1 MTVIATNKGSDFNA
15 VPLPKEGNYPARCFR
30 LIVLGTVPNTYKG
43 QEQGMVERIWVDW
56 ELPTQLAVF
65 DDQKGEQP
73 FVIGAEFTL
82 STSPKANLAK
92 LISAWRNRPLTEAE
106 QKGFDISKMI
116 NKPCLVS
123 VTHKRKKDYADKEIE
138 AVTNENTYLNFNG
151 VGSIPEGM
159 KVPPAISELTEITYD
174 EFDLEKFNKL
184 PKFLQDKMR
193 TSEEFKALG
202 INTGTNGEAQPAP
215 DTADPAETVKED
227 EW

>member
-1 MTVIATNKGSDFNA
+1 MTIIATNKGGDFNA

-30 LIVLGTVPNTYKG
+30 LILLGTVPNTYKG

-65 DDQKGEQP
+65 DDNKGEQP
-73 FVIGAEFTL
+73 FVVGAEFTN
-82 STSPKANLAK
+82 STSPKANLNK
-92 LISAWRNRPLTEAE
+92 LISAWRSRPLSEKE
-106 QKGFDISKMI
+106 QEGFDISKMI

-123 VTHKRKKDYADKEIE
+123 VTHKRKKDYVGKEVE

-151 VGSIPEGM
+151 VGSVPESM
-159 KVPPAISELTEITYD
+159 EVPSAISELTEINYD
-174 EFDLEKFNKL
+174 EFDVEKFNKL

-193 TSEEFKALG
+193 ASEEFKALG
-202 INTGTNGEAQPAP
+202 INTGTNGEAQAEPAA
-215 DTADPAETVKED
+215 ADVKEKVKED